1 MKDGLKFKFSKKVF
15 KPTGTSDLLYSGAL
29 KYCLDKKIKKSTK
42 ILDLGCGSG
51 ILSIILKENGGFLN
65 NKNDKKQIIGFD
77 HCENAI

>member
-1 MKDGLKFKFSKKVF
+1 MKESYSKKQSIV
-15 KPTGTSDLLYSGAL
+15 
-29 KYCLDKKIKKSTK
+29 
-42 ILDLGCGSG
+42 DLGCGSG